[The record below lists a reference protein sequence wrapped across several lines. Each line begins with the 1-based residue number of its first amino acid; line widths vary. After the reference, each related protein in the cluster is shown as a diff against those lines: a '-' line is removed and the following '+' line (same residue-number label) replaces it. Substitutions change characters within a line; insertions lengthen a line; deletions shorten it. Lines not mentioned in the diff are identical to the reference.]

1 MLVEWDPSPVKTRFA
16 GSDGDVQGLHGLFR
30 GVSLS
35 TTAARRS
42 GDNMSSL
49 GSNVELSS
57 LLTAASSGSFSQSQT
72 KASSKRFSEMYLALD
87 SSLGILNKL

>member
-1 MLVEWDPSPVKTRFA
+1 MKTGFA

-35 TTAARRS
+35 TTAVRRS
-42 GDNMSSL
+42 GDDISSL
-49 GSNVELSS
+49 SFNVELSS

>member
-1 MLVEWDPSPVKTRFA
+1 MKTGFE
-16 GSDGDVQGLHGLFR
+16 GNDGDVQGLRGLSR

-35 TTAARRS
+35 TTVARMS
-42 GDNMSSL
+42 GDNMSNP

-87 SSLGILNKL
+87 LSLSTLNKR

>member
-1 MLVEWDPSPVKTRFA
+1 VKTGFE
-16 GSDGDVQGLHGLFR
+16 GNDGDVQGLRGLSR

-42 GDNMSSL
+42 GDNMSSP

-72 KASSKRFSEMYLALD
+72 KAASKRFSEMDLALD
-87 SSLGILNKL
+87 SSLGIFNKR